1 MDSKPPRARSESSK
15 SRLPQIRSVHKF
27 SITDKPSNDS
37 YRLIKPTMMIPE
49 REDEDS
55 LAYNGTPA
63 VKTEPSS
70 KFLIFRPVLF
80 AERPSSHPNTGYMF
94 KFLGSEVKLIRWVF
108 EDNGFREGKKSW
120 MIGWSNT
127 AMRSQVYQSL
137 TRGQKVNHF
146 PRSHEITKKDNLFKN
161 ISKMQSLHGKRFYNF
176 IPETFVL
183 PGESMALNEEMDKEK
198 EVLWIVKPAG
208 SSQGKGIFLTN
219 RIGEVPFGQ
228 NMVVSRYI
236 ANPLLINGYKFD
248 LRIYVAV
255 TCMDPLR
262 IYIYK
267 EGMARFATE
276 VYDLKNPRNRFV
288 HLTNYSLN
296 KYSPN
301 FVDLNEDGKGFKWT
315 LSALKSFLE
324 SQGVKF
330 SIIWDQI
337 KDIAI
342 KTIISI
348 ETVINSAMSMY
359 VPSSKNCFELLGF
372 DILID
377 DNLRPWLLEVNL
389 SPSMNT
395 ETSIDMKIKSVLI
408 ADLLNLVGIRRIE
421 PRKRRNSQVARPAW
435 GGGSNVGGLSKKEIQ
450 VIKET
455 ENERKRA
462 GGFECCFPCENSL
475 DYKQFFDVQR
485 GFNNL
490 LMAHYACDKKDIYR
504 YSLQDYDNKLGA
516 MKKEKSLRANGNPAR
531 TVESSRSKIQSK
543 MTYN

>member
-15 SRLPQIRSVHKF
+15 SRLPQIRSTHKF

-37 YRLIKPTMMIPE
+37 LRLIKPTMMIPE

-55 LAYNGTPA
+55 LAYNATPA
-63 VKTEPSS
+63 VKTEHPS
-70 KFLIFRPVLF
+70 KFLIFRPILLP
-80 AERPSSHPNTGYMF
+80 ERPSSHPNTGYMF
-94 KFLGSEVKLIRWVF
+94 KFLGSEVKLIRWIF
-108 EDNGFREGKKSW
+108 EDNGFREGKKNW

-127 AMRSQVYQSL
+127 AMRSQVYQNL
-137 TRGQKVNHF
+137 ARGQKVNHF

-183 PGESMALNEEMDKEK
+183 PGDSMALSEEMDRDKD
-198 EVLWIVKPAG
+198 VLWIVKPAG

-219 RIGEVPFGQ
+219 RINEVPFGQ

-255 TCMDPLR
+255 TSMDPLR

-330 SIIWDQI
+330 SLIWDQI

-372 DILID
+372 DILLD
-377 DNLRPWLLEVNL
+377 DSLRPWLLEVNL

-395 ETSIDMKIKSVLI
+395 ETSIDLKIKSVLI
-408 ADLLNLVGIRRIE
+408 SDLLNLVGIRKIE
-421 PRKRRNSQVARPAW
+421 NKKRRNSQVSRPAW
-435 GGGSNVGGLSKKEIQ
+435 GNTTGGLSKKEIQ

-455 ENERKRA
+455 ESELKRI
-462 GGFECCFPCENSL
+462 GGFECCFPCADSIG
-475 DYKQFFDVQR
+475 YKQFFDVER

-490 LMAHYACDKKDIYR
+490 LMAHYACDRKDIYR
-504 YSLQDYDNKLGA
+504 CSLQDYDVRLGA
-516 MKKEKSLRANGNPAR
+516 LRKEQSAR
-531 TVESSRSKIQSK
+531 NHGTPSRVIESSRSKIQTR